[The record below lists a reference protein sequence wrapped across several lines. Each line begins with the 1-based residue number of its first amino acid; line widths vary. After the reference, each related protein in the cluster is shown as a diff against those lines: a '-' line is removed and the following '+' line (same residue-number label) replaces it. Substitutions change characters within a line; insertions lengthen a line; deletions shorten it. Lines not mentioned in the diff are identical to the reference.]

1 MLRAEATADLGWIHP
16 TWLIRALQDESPTV
30 RAVVAAHGPPIVRRA
45 LLASG
50 VAADFDHDPHPEAL
64 AWVSALWTERL
75 VGGAVRS
82 RRPAGDRR
90 AHEALPSRGLS
101 PLACRGAGQN
111 PARGGSGRRPTS
123 AGRGGPRPW
132 IFERLGPPPPET
144 QSWARRDLD
153 MVQKAQ
159 SERPPP
165 HRAARSAHL
174 GPPARRLRAVP
185 GAMGAPAFAL
195 PDRQAGPL
203 AHALGLETRDG
214 GLAAGDAHPAD
225 RMGPTRPGK
234 SDHDAVP
241 GST

>member
-75 VGGAVRS
+75 VGGAFEADDP
-82 RRPAGDRR
+82 PAIV
-90 AHEALPSRGLS
+90 ALTRLS
-101 PLACRGAGQN
+101 PLEGYRLWHAVGQVKTLLAVGPDDAPRLPDAAGLR
-111 PARGGSGRRPTS
+111 A
-123 AGRGGPRPW
+123 W

-144 QSWARRDLD
+144 QSWAAPRPGHGSEG
-153 MVQKAQ
+153 A

-195 PDRQAGPL
+195 PDRQAGPF
-203 AHALGLETRDG
+203 AHALGLEARDG